1 MTLDTRR
8 FLSPLDTRGS
18 PPSLHDHYADASL
31 RNRLTS
37 PSVII
42 TVVLLAISIIYQAT
56 HRLPFL
62 LQLLWD
68 AAVSVTPARLIFAI
82 DRFMNPSLFPRHMR
96 NQHAPT
102 RAAKDD
108 AARRILG
115 FGNGG
120 GLLGVFSRAGFRD
133 FGGRSR
139 TSRWGRAMCDS
150 PPGLGNSDNSCYQN
164 SILQGLASLKPLP
177 SYLSA
182 ISLETRSELSPTLT
196 VDTLRHLIT
205 ELSGPASNGR
215 TLWTP
220 KLLKNMST
228 WQQQDAQEYYS
239 KLLDQID
246 NEIGRAARALRDA
259 PQLEPEGNGYDSP
272 DSQSSQSTQ
281 DSGYYSLGGH
291 AKHTPEPRLA
301 RSPLEGLQAQRVA
314 CVNCGYCEGLTLIP
328 FNCLTL
334 TLGSLPEHDLHERL
348 DHYTKVEPIEG
359 VECPKCSLLL
369 CRDLVKTVTERTGDH
384 PALRER
390 LQRLEEALEDEQ
402 FDEATLTDKCNV
414 TGKMRVSA
422 TKTKQVAFARPPP
435 SLVFHVN
442 RSGFDENTGYM
453 FKNSAA
459 VRFPM
464 LLDIGPWCL
473 GSAGSLAQLSEG
485 ADAGPG
491 VEQWSL
497 NPKVSMVSGGYE
509 PTRLSGP
516 IYELRAVVT
525 HAGHHENGHYVCYRK
540 HPVSSPPRFGKN
552 DRAAE
557 GPRET
562 SSDEEDPD
570 SGMDLD
576 PETAPPS
583 EAGDSDSSLDEKPSQ
598 WWRLSD
604 GDVMPVDERTVL
616 SQGGVFML
624 FYDCVDPSSVLVP
637 EAGEFGESLGA
648 SPAVV
653 QSAAM
658 EQQED
663 GVLTSSDDAMSLDGV
678 PAFPGIMMP
687 LETAAPPGSPQLVPQ
702 LEEAASDQQASSP
715 APASPEKLDNPNPS
729 EPQALPAMAWNL
741 ETAQEEEGV
750 VDAGEAAG
758 MAEGVLLKVGG

>member
-1 MTLDTRR
+1 MTPDTRQ
-8 FLSPLDTRGS
+8 FLRPLETRGS
-18 PPSLHDHYADASL
+18 PPPLHDFYSDASL
-31 RNRLTS
+31 RHRLTS

-42 TVVLLAISIIYQAT
+42 PIVLLAISIIYQAA
-56 HRLPFL
+56 HRLPYL

-82 DRFMNPSLFPRHMR
+82 DRFMNPSLFPTHML
-96 NQHAPT
+96 NQHSPT

-115 FGNGG
+115 FGSGG
-120 GLLGVFSRAGFRD
+120 GLLGALSRAGLRD
-133 FGGRSR
+133 FGGRSGA
-139 TSRWGRAMCDS
+139 SRWGRSASDS

-177 SYLSA
+177 NYLSA
-182 ISLETRSELSPTLT
+182 ISLETRSDLSPTLT

-205 ELSGPASNGR
+205 ELSGPSSNGR

-246 NEIGRAARALRDA
+246 NEIARAARTLRDA
-259 PQLEPEGNGYDSP
+259 PQLELDGNGYDSP
-272 DSQSSQSTQ
+272 DSQASGSTQ
-281 DSGYYSLGGH
+281 DSGYYSLGGQ
-291 AKHTPEPRLA
+291 AKHSPEPRLA
-301 RSPLEGLQAQRVA
+301 RNPLEGLQAQRVA

-334 TLGSLPEHDLHERL
+334 TLGNLPEHDLLERL

-369 CRDLVKTVTERTGDH
+369 CRDLVKTVRERTGEH
-384 PALRER
+384 PALIER

-402 FDEATLTDKCNV
+402 FDEETLTDKCNV
-414 TGKMRVSA
+414 TSKMRVSA
-422 TKTKQVAFARPPP
+422 TKTKQVALARPPP

-464 LLDIGPWCL
+464 MLDLGPWCL
-473 GSAGSLAQLSEG
+473 GSAGSRADLDGEG
-485 ADAGPG
+485 TGAAPG
-491 VEQWSL
+491 VERWSVD
-497 NPKVSMVSGGYE
+497 PKASMVSGGYE
-509 PTRLSGP
+509 PTRVSGP
-516 IYELRAVVT
+516 LYELRAVVT

-540 HPVSSPPRFGKN
+540 HPVSSRRTAGK
-552 DRAAE
+552 DDEAA
-557 GPRET
+557 GQPQQPG
-562 SSDEEDPD
+562 SEEDAPD
-570 SGMDLD
+570 GGMDLD
-576 PETAPPS
+576 PETQPPS
-583 EAGDSDSSLDEKPSQ
+583 EAGDSDSLQDDDKTSL

-624 FYDCVDPSSVLVP
+624 FYDCVENQPSLLSEL
-637 EAGEFGESLGA
+637 GEFGETLGS

-653 QSAAM
+653 QSPAM
-658 EQQED
+658 EQQE
-663 GVLTSSDDAMSLDGV
+663 GVLTSSDIAMAFDGV
-678 PAFPGIMMP
+678 PPFPGTTTP
-687 LETAAPPGSPQLVPQ
+687 PETTAPPGSPQVPNVEEVAGEPPQ
-702 LEEAASDQQASSP
+702 APSPPPDSLENLENTSEPP
-715 APASPEKLDNPNPS
+715 AP
-729 EPQALPAMAWNL
+729 PAMAWNL
-741 ETAQEEEGV
+741 DAAQDEEGV
-750 VDAGEAAG
+750 VGPGEAAG
-758 MAEGVLLKVGG
+758 MVEGGVLLKVGG